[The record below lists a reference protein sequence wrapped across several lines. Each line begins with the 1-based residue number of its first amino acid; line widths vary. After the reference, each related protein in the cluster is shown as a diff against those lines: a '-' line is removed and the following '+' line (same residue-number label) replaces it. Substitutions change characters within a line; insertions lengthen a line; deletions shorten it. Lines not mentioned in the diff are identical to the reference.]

1 MKAFCLASLALSV
14 LVMPASA
21 QQRTFY
27 DSSGRVTGRAATSG
41 NTTTFYDSSGNGMV
55 RPCSR
60 PASERGWRG
69 APTQGACHD
78 TQTE

>member
-27 DSSGRVTGRAATSG
+27 DSSGRVTGRAVTGG
-41 NTTTFYDSSGNGMV
+41 NTTTFYDSYGRVTGRGTTNSSSSTTIYESSGRTTGWI
-55 RPCSR
+55 SR
-60 PASERGWRG
+60 
-69 APTQGACHD
+69 
-78 TQTE
+78 

>member
-27 DSSGRVTGRAATSG
+27 DSSGRVTGRAVTGG
-41 NTTTFYDSSGNGMV
+41 NTTTFYAATAESPVEPPPTAVAQPRSMT
-55 RPCSR
+55 
-60 PASERGWRG
+60 
-69 APTQGACHD
+69 APVGPPGG
-78 TQTE
+78 